1 MRSLRFL
8 LGPLWLLC
16 LALAVACGDPFAL
29 GRATIQNVADTVAL
43 YALNGGT
50 PPRTPSAY
58 FIGTRELPPEAV
70 LIQNGS
76 QFDFAVDLDTLN
88 QVVVLPT
95 GALHLGLGSGVQT
108 TTTPFDSI
116 RIAPTAGFKR
126 DSAVTLPVG
135 GRAIVHSRDTQCS
148 NGITV
153 VYYAK
158 LEILAVDTT
167 SRKITFKILVD
178 DNCGYRGLE
187 PGFPAR

>member
-1 MRSLRFL
+1 MRSPRFP

-16 LALAVACGDPFAL
+16 LALTAACGDPFAL
-29 GRATIQNVADTVAL
+29 PRSQLLNAVDTVNL

-50 PPRTPSAY
+50 PVRTPSAY
-58 FIGTRELPPEAV
+58 FLGTETQAPQPV

-76 QFDFAVDLDTLN
+76 QFDFAVDLDSLN
-88 QVVVLPT
+88 RVVILPT
-95 GALHLGLGSGVQT
+95 GALRLGLGSGVQT

-116 RIAPTAGFKR
+116 RIAPSAGFKR
-126 DSAVTLPVG
+126 DSAVTIPVG
-135 GRAIVHSRDTQCS
+135 GRAIVHSRDSQCS
-148 NGITV
+148 NLITV

-167 SRKITFKILVD
+167 SRKITFRILVD

-187 PGFPAR
+187 PGLPSR

>member
-1 MRSLRFL
+1 MRSPRFL

-29 GRATIQNVADTVAL
+29 PKPRYQNGVDTVTL

-50 PPRTPSAY
+50 PVRTPSAY
-58 FIGTRELPPEAV
+58 FIGTEVQPPEAV

-76 QFDFAVDLDTLN
+76 PFDFAVDLDSLYR
-88 QVVVLPT
+88 VVVLPT
-95 GALHLGLGSGVQT
+95 GALRLGIGSGVQT
-108 TTTPFDSI
+108 VTTAFDSI
-116 RIAPTAGFKR
+116 RIAPNGGYKR
-126 DSAVTLPVG
+126 DSAVTMTVG
-135 GRAIVHSRDTQCS
+135 GRAIVHSRDSQCS
-148 NGITV
+148 NLITV

-158 LEILAVDTT
+158 IEILAVDTT
-167 SRKITFKILVD
+167 SRKITFQVLVD

>member
-1 MRSLRFL
+1 

-29 GRATIQNVADTVAL
+29 SKPRYQNLVDTVTL

-50 PPRTPSAY
+50 PVRTPSAY
-58 FIGTRELPPEAV
+58 FIGTNDLPPEPV

-76 QFDFAVDLDTLN
+76 AFDFAVDLDTLN

-126 DSAVTLPVG
+126 DSAVAIPVG
-135 GRAIVHSRDTQCS
+135 GRAIVHSRDSQCS
-148 NGITV
+148 NLLTV

-158 LEILAVDTT
+158 LEILAVDTA
-167 SRKITFKILVD
+167 SRKITFQILVD

>member
-29 GRATIQNVADTVAL
+29 SKPRYQNLVDTVTL

-50 PPRTPSAY
+50 PVRTPSAY
-58 FIGTRELPPEAV
+58 FIGTNDLPPEPV

-76 QFDFAVDLDTLN
+76 AFDFAVDLDTLN

-126 DSAVTLPVG
+126 DSAVAIPVG
-135 GRAIVHSRDTQCS
+135 GRAIVHSRDSQCS
-148 NGITV
+148 NLLTV

-158 LEILAVDTT
+158 LEILAVDTA
-167 SRKITFKILVD
+167 SRKITFQILVD